1 LIELQISRIYAIRF
15 FSNAIYYSSIGLK
28 LALRLAKKAKCKYM
42 KARNEVKGEPRADLE
57 KSRINRRAGFA
68 PFPRPFQLTVNNY

>member
-1 LIELQISRIYAIRF
+1 
-15 FSNAIYYSSIGLK
+15 LK